1 MTTTDPTWRARAA
14 CRPGSGHNPDL
25 FYPTEADERT
35 RRQAL
40 AICATCSVTF
50 QCLNEANT
58 RRERHGIWGGFE
70 RTDKGRAQR
79 PVGRPPN
86 GGHRI
91 GSGAQ

>member
-1 MTTTDPTWRARAA
+1 MTTTDPTWRARAG
-14 CRPGSGHNPDL
+14 CRDEDPEL
-25 FYPTEADERT
+25 FFPNEADDAT
-35 RRQAL
+35 RARAK
-40 AICATCSVTF
+40 AICATCPVAF
-50 QCLNEANT
+50 QCLADANA

-91 GSGAQ
+91 RSGAQ